1 MTIAGIQIEV
11 ERKKIKH
18 THLAVYPP
26 DARVHVSAP
35 EDLSDRD
42 LRSFL
47 ASKIGWIRDQR
58 KVVLAQPRQT
68 HRQYVSGESIYCLGC
83 RYRLAVVETSPHA
96 AKRRTPHAAKRR
108 TPHAAKRRT
117 PHAAKRRTPH
127 AVEGVAAYGT
137 RLELRVRAGA
147 SRVHKEKLVESWQKA
162 ILGECLAGKIK
173 TWCRKLKLALPEIE
187 VRKMKTRWA
196 SCHQKRNKIVFNAAL
211 GRVPVR
217 CIEYVVVHELTHF
230 EVLNHS
236 EAFVKLMNGR
246 LPRWRLLRKELNDFI
261 AMPMEE
267 V

>member
-1 MTIAGIQIEV
+1 MTIAGIKIEV

-35 EDLSDRD
+35 EDLPDRD

-68 HRQYVSGESIYCLGC
+68 RRQYVSGESIYCLGR
-83 RYRLAVVETSPHA
+83 RYKLSVVVEDRYAT
-96 AKRRTPHAAKRR
+96 
-108 TPHAAKRRT
+108 
-117 PHAAKRRTPH
+117 
-127 AVEGVAAYGT
+127 E
-137 RLELRVRAGA
+137 RVIWGGNKLSLYVREGA
-147 SRVHKEKLVESWQKA
+147 SRDHKEKVVESWQKSM
-162 ILGECLAGKIK
+162 LNECLAGKMK
-173 TWCRKLKLALPEIE
+173 AWCRKLKIVLPEIE
-187 VRKMKTRWA
+187 IRKMKTRWA
-196 SCHQKRNKIVFNAAL
+196 SCIQRRNKVVFNSSL

-230 EVLNHS
+230 EVANHS
-236 EAFVKLMNGR
+236 EAFVKFMDGR
-246 LPRWRLLRKELNDFI
+246 LPRWRALRKELNDFI

>member
-1 MTIAGIQIEV
+1 MTIAGIKIEV

-35 EDLSDRD
+35 EDLPDRD

-68 HRQYVSGESIYCLGC
+68 RRQYVSGESVYCLGR
-83 RYRLAVVETSPHA
+83 RYKLSVVVEDRYAT
-96 AKRRTPHAAKRR
+96 
-108 TPHAAKRRT
+108 
-117 PHAAKRRTPH
+117 
-127 AVEGVAAYGT
+127 E
-137 RLELRVRAGA
+137 RVTWGGNKLSLYVREGA
-147 SRVHKEKLVESWQKA
+147 SRDHKEKIVESWQKSM
-162 ILGECLAGKIK
+162 LNECLAGKMK
-173 TWCRKLKLALPEIE
+173 AWCRKLKIVLPEVEI
-187 VRKMKTRWA
+187 RKMKTRWA
-196 SCHQKRNKIVFNAAL
+196 SCIQRRGKIVFNAAL

-230 EVLNHS
+230 DVSNHS
-236 EAFVKLMNGR
+236 EAFVKLMDER
-246 LPRWRLLRKELNDFI
+246 LPRWRVLRKELNDFI

-267 V
+267 E

>member
-1 MTIAGIQIEV
+1 MTIAGIKIEV

-18 THLAVYPP
+18 THLSVYPP

-35 EDLSDRD
+35 EDLPDRD

-68 HRQYVSGESIYCLGC
+68 RRQYVSGESVYCLGR
-83 RYRLAVVETSPHA
+83 RYKLSVVVEDRYA
-96 AKRRTPHAAKRR
+96 I
-108 TPHAAKRRT
+108 
-117 PHAAKRRTPH
+117 
-127 AVEGVAAYGT
+127 E
-137 RLELRVRAGA
+137 RVLWGGNKLSLYVRGGA
-147 SRVHKEKLVESWQKA
+147 SRDHKEKIVESWQKSM
-162 ILGECLAGKIK
+162 LNECLVVKMKA
-173 TWCRKLKLALPEIE
+173 WCRKLKVVLPEVEI
-187 VRKMKTRWA
+187 RKMKTRWA
-196 SCHQKRNKIVFNAAL
+196 SCIQRRGKIVFNAAL

-230 EVLNHS
+230 DVSNHS
-236 EAFVKLMNGR
+236 EAFVKLMDGR
-246 LPRWRLLRKELNDFI
+246 LPRWRVLRKELNDFI

>member
-1 MTIAGIQIEV
+1 MTIAGIQIEI

-35 EDLSDRD
+35 EDLPDSD

-58 KVVLAQPRQT
+58 KFVLAQPRQT
-68 HRQYVSGESIYCLGC
+68 RRQYVSGESIYCLGR
-83 RYRLAVVETSPHA
+83 RYRLAVDETSPHTA
-96 AKRRTPHAAKRR
+96 GNLGARAQARDTTPR
-108 TPHAAKRRT
+108 
-117 PHAAKRRTPH
+117 
-127 AVEGVAAYGT
+127 AVEGVAVYGT

-162 ILGECLAGKIK
+162 KLGECLAGKIK
-173 TWCRKLKLALPEIE
+173 TWCRKLRRTLPEIE
-187 VRKMKTRWA
+187 IRKMKTRWA
-196 SCHQKRNKIVFNAAL
+196 SCLQKRNKIVFNAAL

-230 EVLNHS
+230 EVSNHS
-236 EAFVKLMNGR
+236 EAFVKLMDGR
-246 LPRWRLLRKELNDFI
+246 LPRWRALRKELNDFI

>member
-35 EDLSDRD
+35 DDLPDRD

-68 HRQYVSGESIYCLGC
+68 RRQYVSGESVYCLGR
-83 RYRLAVVETSPHA
+83 RYKLSVVMEDRYAT
-96 AKRRTPHAAKRR
+96 
-108 TPHAAKRRT
+108 
-117 PHAAKRRTPH
+117 
-127 AVEGVAAYGT
+127 E
-137 RLELRVRAGA
+137 RVTWGGNKLSLYVREGA
-147 SRVHKEKLVESWQKA
+147 SRDHKEKIVESWQKSM
-162 ILGECLAGKIK
+162 LNECLAGKMK
-173 TWCRKLKLALPEIE
+173 AWCRKLKIVLPEIE
-187 VRKMKTRWA
+187 IRKMKTRWA
-196 SCHQKRNKIVFNAAL
+196 SCIQKRGKIVFNAAL

-230 EVLNHS
+230 DVSNHS
-236 EAFVKLMNGR
+236 EAFVKLMDGR
-246 LPRWRLLRKELNDFI
+246 LPRWRVLRKELNDFI

>member
-35 EDLSDRD
+35 EDLPDRD

-68 HRQYVSGESIYCLGC
+68 RRQYVSGESVYCLGR
-83 RYRLAVVETSPHA
+83 RYKLSVVVEDRYAT
-96 AKRRTPHAAKRR
+96 
-108 TPHAAKRRT
+108 
-117 PHAAKRRTPH
+117 
-127 AVEGVAAYGT
+127 E
-137 RLELRVRAGA
+137 RVTWGGNKLSLYVREGA
-147 SRVHKEKLVESWQKA
+147 SRDHKEKIVESWQKSM
-162 ILGECLAGKIK
+162 LNECLAGKMK
-173 TWCRKLKLALPEIE
+173 AWCRKLKTVLPEVEI
-187 VRKMKTRWA
+187 RKMKTRWA
-196 SCHQKRNKIVFNAAL
+196 SCVQKRGKIVFNAAL

-230 EVLNHS
+230 DVSNHS
-236 EAFVKLMNGR
+236 EAFVKLMDGR
-246 LPRWRLLRKELNDFI
+246 LPRWRVLRKELNDFI

-267 V
+267 E

>member
-1 MTIAGIQIEV
+1 MTISGIQIEV

-68 HRQYVSGESIYCLGC
+68 RRQYVSGESIYCLGR
-83 RYRLAVVETSPHA
+83 RYKLSVVMEDRYAT
-96 AKRRTPHAAKRR
+96 
-108 TPHAAKRRT
+108 
-117 PHAAKRRTPH
+117 
-127 AVEGVAAYGT
+127 E
-137 RLELRVRAGA
+137 RVTWSGNKLSLYVREGA
-147 SRVHKEKLVESWQKA
+147 SRDHKEKIVESWQKSM
-162 ILGECLAGKIK
+162 LNECLAGKMK
-173 TWCRKLKLALPEIE
+173 AWCRKLKIVLPEVEI
-187 VRKMKTRWA
+187 RKMKTRWA
-196 SCHQKRNKIVFNAAL
+196 SCIQKRGKIVFNAAL

-230 EVLNHS
+230 DVSNHS
-236 EAFVKLMNGR
+236 EAFLKLMDGR
-246 LPRWRLLRKELNDFI
+246 LPRWRVLRKELNDFI

>member
-1 MTIAGIQIEV
+1 MTIAGIHIVV

-35 EDLSDRD
+35 EDLPDRD

-68 HRQYVSGESIYCLGC
+68 RRQYVSGESVYCLGR
-83 RYRLAVVETSPHA
+83 RYKLSVVMEDRYAT
-96 AKRRTPHAAKRR
+96 
-108 TPHAAKRRT
+108 
-117 PHAAKRRTPH
+117 
-127 AVEGVAAYGT
+127 E
-137 RLELRVRAGA
+137 RVTWGGNKLSLYVREGA
-147 SRVHKEKLVESWQKA
+147 SRDHKEKVVESWQKSM
-162 ILGECLAGKIK
+162 LNECLAGKMK
-173 TWCRKLKLALPEIE
+173 AWCRKLKIVLPEIE
-187 VRKMKTRWA
+187 IRKMKTRWA
-196 SCHQKRNKIVFNAAL
+196 SCIQKRGKIVFNAAL

-230 EVLNHS
+230 DVSNHS
-236 EAFVKLMNGR
+236 EAFLKLMDGR
-246 LPRWRLLRKELNDFI
+246 LPRWRVLRKELNDFI

>member
-1 MTIAGIQIEV
+1 MTIAGIKIEV

-35 EDLSDRD
+35 EDLPDRD

-68 HRQYVSGESIYCLGC
+68 RRQYVSGESVYCLGR
-83 RYRLAVVETSPHA
+83 RYKLSVVMEDRYAT
-96 AKRRTPHAAKRR
+96 
-108 TPHAAKRRT
+108 
-117 PHAAKRRTPH
+117 
-127 AVEGVAAYGT
+127 E
-137 RLELRVRAGA
+137 RVTWGGNKLSLYVREGA
-147 SRVHKEKLVESWQKA
+147 SRDHKEKIVESWQKSM
-162 ILGECLAGKIK
+162 LNECLAGKMK
-173 TWCRKLKLALPEIE
+173 AWCRKLKVVLPEVEI
-187 VRKMKTRWA
+187 RKMKTRWA
-196 SCHQKRNKIVFNAAL
+196 SCIQKRGKIVFNAAL

-230 EVLNHS
+230 AVSNHS
-236 EAFVKLMNGR
+236 EAFVKLMDGR
-246 LPRWRLLRKELNDFI
+246 LPRWRVLRKELNDFI

-267 V
+267 E

>member
-35 EDLSDRD
+35 DDLPDRD

-47 ASKIGWIRDQR
+47 AAKIGWIRDQR
-58 KVVLAQPRQT
+58 KTVLSQPRQT
-68 HRQYVSGESIYCLGC
+68 RREYVSGESIYCLG
-83 RYRLAVVETSPHA
+83 RQYKLLVVVEDRYATEKVTWGGNKLSL
-96 AKRRTPHAAKRR
+96 
-108 TPHAAKRRT
+108 
-117 PHAAKRRTPH
+117 
-127 AVEGVAAYGT
+127 Y
-137 RLELRVRAGA
+137 VREGA
-147 SRVHKEKLVESWQKA
+147 SRGHKERIVESWQKA
-162 ILGECLAGKIK
+162 MLGESLADKMK

-187 VRKMKTRWA
+187 IRKMKTRWA
-196 SCHQKRNKIVFNAAL
+196 SCLKKRGKIVFNAAL
-211 GRVPVR
+211 GRVPAR

-230 EVLNHS
+230 EVANHS
-236 EAFVKLMNGR
+236 RAFVELMDRR
-246 LPRWRLLRKELNDFI
+246 LPRWRILRKELNDFI

>member
-1 MTIAGIQIEV
+1 MTIAGIKIEV

-35 EDLSDRD
+35 EDLPDRD

-68 HRQYVSGESIYCLGC
+68 RRQYVSGESVYCLGR
-83 RYRLAVVETSPHA
+83 RYKLSVVVEDRYAT
-96 AKRRTPHAAKRR
+96 
-108 TPHAAKRRT
+108 
-117 PHAAKRRTPH
+117 
-127 AVEGVAAYGT
+127 E
-137 RLELRVRAGA
+137 RVTWGGNKLSLYVREGA
-147 SRVHKEKLVESWQKA
+147 SRDHKEKIVESWQKSM
-162 ILGECLAGKIK
+162 LNECLAVKMKI
-173 TWCRKLKLALPEIE
+173 WSRKLKIVLPEIE
-187 VRKMKTRWA
+187 IRKMKTRWA
-196 SCHQKRNKIVFNAAL
+196 SCIQKRGKIVFNAAL

-230 EVLNHS
+230 AVSNHS
-236 EAFVKLMNGR
+236 EAFVKLMDGR
-246 LPRWRLLRKELNDFI
+246 LPRWRVLRKELNDFI